1 MIYLDE
7 KEIKQLLLEI
17 ETACELVES
26 KETNFEQLGRL
37 FYEYLAEPITHALAS
52 KLSEEE

>member
-1 MIYLDE
+1 MDE
-7 KEIKQLLLEI
+7 KDITYLLDAVE
-17 ETACELVES
+17 EACGLIDSGER
-26 KETNFEQLGRL
+26 NFEQLGRL

>member
-1 MIYLDE
+1 MDNKDIIYLLDA
-7 KEIKQLLLEI
+7 I
-17 ETACELVES
+17 ESACEMIES
-26 KETNFEQLGRL
+26 EERDFTQLGRL